1 MAMKSLVLYLAVS
14 CAAATSQTC
23 DGNGP
28 CTLENIGIPSKLNN
42 FIGGEFVAPA
52 DGAYVNVVS
61 PATGEVIAECASS
74 TATDVERAIAG
85 AKTAQDIWGS
95 YPVQRR
101 AAIVKALAD
110 KLADKAERMATAESI
125 DMGKVL
131 ESSAGDDLKRQIRN
145 LNYHAEMATHA
156 PGMSSVVETDESYEK
171 RPGES
176 SSKSYVNYVT
186 RYPIGVVAVI
196 GHWSRPLHQLVW
208 RLAPALVAGNGV
220 VLKPPSVTPITAY
233 LLAEALAEL
242 EDLPKGIVSI
252 VHGSGDAVGSAL
264 AEHRAIG
271 AIAMVGGVEAAASIQ
286 GVAAGARSM
295 KKLKFDLGN
304 NHAMVVAPDA
314 DLDALMP
321 VAMTAAFGCDAGQ
334 RAHSLGR
341 LIVHKD
347 IAAEVT
353 KRLVAGARA
362 LTLGHPLSGDASGS
376 VDMGPIVSKKQL
388 SLLQTGIEEL
398 VEAGGEILLGSA
410 RDTSAPTGLENG
422 NWMAPVIV
430 GNFTYAR
437 EQGDCTRGCGAH
449 DGGDYDYDQG
459 GAWAKEHQGPVVKI
473 IVVDSLDDLAH
484 AANAGPFGLSASVWA
499 KDISTA
505 HSLAHAIDAGYIWVN
520 NWLARDL
527 AMPFGG
533 WKESGNGQRSGGVFD
548 VDFFTYT
555 KTTCLEIAGRHAITG
570 KVFA

>member
-1 MAMKSLVLYLAVS
+1 MALKSLILFLALS
-14 CAAATSQTC
+14 SATATSSPTC

-28 CTLENIGIPSKLNN
+28 CTLENVGIPSKLNN

-52 DGAYVNVVS
+52 DGTYMNVVS

-74 TATDVERAIAG
+74 TAEDVDAAIAA
-85 AKTAQDIWGS
+85 AKKAQDVWGS

-101 AAIVKALAD
+101 AAVVKALAD

-156 PGMSSVVETDESYEK
+156 PGMSSVMETDETYEK

-186 RYPIGVVAVI
+186 KYPIGVVAVI

-220 VLKPPSVTPITAY
+220 VLKPPSVTPVTAY

-242 EDLPKGIVSI
+242 DDLPKGIVSI

-271 AIAMVGGVEAAASIQ
+271 AIAMVGGTEAAASIQ
-286 GVAAGARSM
+286 STAAEARSM

-314 DLDALMP
+314 DLDAFLP
-321 VAMTAAFGCDAGQ
+321 VAMNAAFGCDDGQ

-347 IAAEVT
+347 IAEEVT
-353 KRLVAGARA
+353 TRLIKAASEVK
-362 LTLGHPLSGDASGS
+362 LGHSLDPA
-376 VDMGPIVSKKQL
+376 VDMGPLVSKSQL
-388 SLLQTGIEEL
+388 DLLQRGVAEL
-398 VEAGGEILLGSA
+398 VAGGGEILLGSA
-410 RDTSAPTGLENG
+410 ERTPAPEGLEGG

-430 GNFTYAR
+430 GNFTYKR
-437 EQGDCTRGCGAH
+437 EVGKCEQGCGAK

-459 GAWAKEHQGPVVKI
+459 GVWAKEH
-473 IVVDSLDDLAH
+473 
-484 AANAGPFGLSASVWA
+484 
-499 KDISTA
+499 
-505 HSLAHAIDAGYIWVN
+505 
-520 NWLARDL
+520 
-527 AMPFGG
+527 
-533 WKESGNGQRSGGVFD
+533 
-548 VDFFTYT
+548 
-555 KTTCLEIAGRHAITG
+555 
-570 KVFA
+570 